1 MSVFITGPAGSG
13 KTSELLRRA
22 REAAANGP
30 IALITTAPWNVERL
44 RAALNAPGARVCAL
58 QDLALDLIAGAE
70 IVDDVRAAELFEESA
85 QPLFSLSWV
94 EFLETDLD
102 FEIPGLRAP
111 QRFAEAA
118 FRLFRKLRD
127 ALITPE
133 AFLESALRGATQFYA
148 KPPNLAGA
156 DLLHYTK
163 DTYRDSLDADA
174 AELNRQYKHEIDLAR
189 ILSRLYRAYLDHP
202 VRAGCLTA
210 RDAVA
215 YALERLAKDD
225 APARELRA
233 SLPLAFVDD
242 AQEMTV
248 GEVTFLQAVYG
259 EKLDGVTLTYDRDSV
274 TSAFRGAR
282 PDRVFAIEGERVALE
297 TQHRSPYAIEVAAR
311 HLLAVPGAPPLS
323 GDVRVGLQLF
333 RATTQAAEAQFAA
346 DYVVDLLQGGV
357 PQDEIALIFRN
368 VDSVH
373 VYRDALLARN
383 VPVQVCGDVNLFGDA
398 AAQDAL
404 AVLWTVYDPYRHDY
418 LLRVLQ
424 GGVLNLSD
432 ATVQTLCSEP
442 RDTQTVLFND
452 VPGAEE
458 TRSGRWDAKRDVRL
472 GLNVLRGD
480 RDSDLPSV
488 ARERLEQFRAI
499 REQWLAYLRN
509 APLDAAV
516 RRIWREGLAADQ
528 PVVRAAYQQQTLE
541 RIERRVCEFA
551 QRHPDASL
559 GEFLEYA
566 EGRMHSSFEGSE
578 FQERSGSVRML
589 SIDAARGRTFDYVL
603 LPNVRAG
610 SFPRWYVPDSF
621 LYSPSLGMIAKEN
634 VGEAASSR
642 TAKFTYYMWRT
653 KAREA
658 YNQEE
663 RRAFVYALRRAR
675 VSAVVTASGRATR
688 GVSAPEFLAELQ
700 AARLPGVQDL
710 SDRWRPAKTLYNA

>member
-1 MSVFITGPAGSG
+1 MSTFITGPAGSG
-13 KTSELLRRA
+13 KTTELLRRA
-22 REAAANGP
+22 REAAAGGP
-30 IALITTAPWNVERL
+30 VAVITTAPWNAGRL
-44 RAALNAPGARVCAL
+44 RDALAAPNARVCAL
-58 QDLALDLIAGAE
+58 HDLALDVLAGAE
-70 IVDDVRAAELFEESA
+70 VIDDVRAAELFEETA
-85 QPLFSLSWV
+85 EPLFSLSWV
-94 EFLETDLD
+94 EFLEADLD

-111 QRFAEAA
+111 QRFSEAA
-118 FRLFRKLRD
+118 FRLFCKLRD

-163 DTYRDSLDADA
+163 DTYRDSLDVNA
-174 AELNRQYKHEIDLAR
+174 AELNRQYKHEVHLAR

-215 YALERLAKDD
+215 NALVRLSADKTPAD
-225 APARELRA
+225 ALREHF
-233 SLPLAFVDD
+233 PQAFVDD
-242 AQEMTV
+242 AHEMTV
-248 GEVTFLQAVYG
+248 GEITFLQAIYG
-259 EKLDGVTLTYDRDSV
+259 EKLVGVTLAYDRDSV

-297 TQHRSPYAIEVAAR
+297 TQHRNPYALDLAAR
-311 HLLAVPGAPPLS
+311 HLLGAPGTPPLG

-333 RATTQAAEAQFAA
+333 RATTQAAEAQFVA
-346 DYVVDLLQGGV
+346 DYVVDLLQNGTSTE
-357 PQDEIALIFRN
+357 EIALVFRS

-373 VYRDALLARN
+373 PYCDALLARN
-383 VPVQVCGDVNLFGDA
+383 VPVQIAGDVNLFAEGPA
-398 AAQDAL
+398 LDAL
-404 AVLWTVYDPYRHDY
+404 AILWAVYDPYRHDY

-424 GGVLNLSD
+424 GGAVNLSD
-432 ATVQTLCSEP
+432 ASVQILCGEKP
-442 RDTQTVLFND
+442 DAQTMLFNEG
-452 VPGAEE
+452 PESE
-458 TRSGRWDAKRDVRL
+458 QTRSGRWDAKRDVRL

-480 RDSDLPSV
+480 RDGDLSAV
-488 ARERLEQFRAI
+488 ARERLEQFRAL
-499 REQWLAYLRN
+499 REEWLSYLRS

-516 RRIWREGLAADQ
+516 RRIWREGLAADRSGGREQ
-528 PVVRAAYQQQTLE
+528 YQQQTLE
-541 RIERRVCEFA
+541 RISRRIREFA
-551 QRHPDASL
+551 SRHPDASL
-559 GEFLEYA
+559 GEFLEFA
-566 EGRMHSSFEGSE
+566 ERRMQSSFESSE
-578 FQERSGSVRML
+578 FQEHPGAVRLLSV
-589 SIDAARGRTFDYVL
+589 DAARGRTFDYVV

-621 LYSPSLGMIAKEN
+621 VYSPSLGMIAKEN
-634 VGEAASSR
+634 VGEAIASR

-700 AARLPGVQDL
+700 AARLPGVQDV
-710 SDRWRPAKTLYNA
+710 SDRWRPAKTLYHA